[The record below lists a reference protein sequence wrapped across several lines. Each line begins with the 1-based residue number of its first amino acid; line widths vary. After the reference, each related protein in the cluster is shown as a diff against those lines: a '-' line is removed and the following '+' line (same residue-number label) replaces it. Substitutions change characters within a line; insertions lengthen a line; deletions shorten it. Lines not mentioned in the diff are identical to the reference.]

1 MISFSQALDATVP
14 HVSNVLQVKPI
25 TLTTGI
31 AALFIGYLSFVQLL
45 RFKRYREV
53 HKKYQH
59 KYEAG
64 KLTPEDAQKIM
75 RVSAMYDM
83 PRLLG
88 YSLAFA
94 LFKTYGIPSI
104 SKLLAATKQLKG
116 SDTISRRYADTEIL
130 ISTWVGCPISGY
142 ATEDRT
148 GEIDPRAMI
157 ALARVNYLHSRYNIV
172 WARKYG
178 WRTLSPLEEHAYYIF
193 WVEIGKR
200 MGIRDIPESLE
211 SMKLWSRA
219 YEKQYMVAD
228 PINSAVAGYTMGEL
242 LYSVPNVFGLRRW
255 AENLSTC
262 LLDEPVRIAMMKP
275 AQPWYNH
282 LFLRSVLYSISFVQ
296 RWLML
301 PRSDSNYRHPVLLDF
316 LKNPD
321 GTINPRMHPTKY
333 TVLPWYKPESST
345 LLGRAWDRFLV
356 LMKIHSHI
364 PSKSLR
370 SEGYRLE
377 EVGPIKLE
385 TVARE
390 EVLKAAAVLQGCP
403 ITGAFTQ

>member
-1 MISFSQALDATVP
+1 MISFSQVLDATVP
-14 HVSNVLQVKPI
+14 HVSN
-25 TLTTGI
+25 
-31 AALFIGYLSFVQLL
+31 LL

-116 SDTISRRYADTEIL
+116 SETISRRYADTEIL

-157 ALARVNYLHSRYNIV
+157 ALARVNYLHSRYNIA

-178 WRTLSPLEEHAYYIF
+178 WRALSPLEEHAYYIF

-219 YEKQYMVAD
+219 YEKQYMVAN

-242 LYSVPNVFGLRRW
+242 LYSVPNAFGLRRW
-255 AENLSTC
+255 VENLSTC

-301 PRSDSNYRHPVLLDF
+301 PRSDSNHRHPVLLDF

-333 TVLPWYKPESST
+333 TVLPWYKPEPST
-345 LLGRAWDRFLV
+345 ILGRTWDRLLV
-356 LMKIHSHI
+356 LMKIHSHV